1 MLRTETQER
10 VQRWVEHLSK
20 ILKRDDP
27 ETEEIEE
34 KRRRWRLQEVKDA
47 LKRTKPG
54 KGAGVD
60 EVCPE
65 LSRGDMEDTA
75 IRLTSCYNR
84 LWDLKGGRKCGRRDL
99 SSRYSRKVICTNVT
113 TGEE

>member
-1 MLRTETQER
+1 MAITRGQG
-10 VQRWVEHLSK
+10 S
-20 ILKRDDP
+20 
-27 ETEEIEE
+27 IEE
-34 KRRRWRLQEVKDA
+34 DKARER
-47 LKRTKPG
+47 
-54 KGAGVD
+54 AGVG

-65 LSRGDMEDTA
+65 LSRADMEDTV

-84 LWDLKGGRKCGRRDL
+84 LWDLRGGRKCGRSDL

>member
-1 MLRTETQER
+1 M
-10 VQRWVEHLSK
+10 EHLSK
-20 ILKRDDP
+20 ILNRDHPTNPVEEDEVV

-34 KRRRWRLQEVKDA
+34 IDLRRWRLQEVKDA

-84 LWDLKGGRKCGRRDL
+84 LWDLRGGRKCGRSDL